1 MKIIGVLL
9 MLLAQS
15 LVFVQSYFPLKYNWV
30 DKNKW
35 VLYMIS
41 IPITYIFIQATKIC
55 VNEFGTNWSSRFIGQ
70 SVGILTFIVLNHI
83 VFSEGLSIKNLICL
97 ILTIIIL
104 IIQFF

>member
-35 VLYMIS
+35 VLYMMS
-41 IPITYIFIQATKIC
+41 IPITFIFIKATKIC
-55 VNEFGTNWSSRFIGQ
+55 VTEFGTNWSSRFIGQ
-70 SVGILTFIVLNHI
+70 SIGVLTFIILNYI
-83 VFSEGLSIKNLICL
+83 IFNEELNIKNLICL

-104 IIQFF
+104 IIQFY